1 VKRGCARA
9 DSEGD
14 LINSQFSKAKPNSI
28 KQTYSREKITRRSPE
43 AGEKISSSPQ
53 IAAGVFPNGSFPR
66 K

>member
-14 LINSQFSKAKPNSI
+14 QITHRHKRKKKLLKANFLKKKDNEEESRSWGEDTFFSPK
-28 KQTYSREKITRRSPE
+28 RCVR
-43 AGEKISSSPQ
+43 
-53 IAAGVFPNGSFPR
+53 FPNGSFPR